1 MVNVSRRGRIG
12 RSGDTRVLELSGS
25 NGSEKLNHSKL
36 MSSSTAGL
44 FCCIVLAELNHPER
58 EIPCYLWSSVVQG
71 CVRVEG
77 EGVCPGGEERGDV

>member
-1 MVNVSRRGRIG
+1 MFSIM
-12 RSGDTRVLELSGS
+12 
-25 NGSEKLNHSKL
+25 NGSEELNHSKL

-71 CVRVEG
+71 RVRVEG